1 MGLDH
6 VILWAQHSTRYR
18 GHSNATM
25 MSAADDSECN
35 NKRRKTTTSPRF
47 PRITDVPDEALAA
60 VAEFLAAPSR
70 ALFALAM
77 TTQRGSSR
85 EWKRTTAT
93 SRAILG
99 DGARWT
105 TLDFGDVED
114 DGLAGRLSDDN
125 VSGLLTCIDSFDRL
139 RTLKLTGCVGIT
151 GSGLEPLRGSTSLV
165 QIDLSPDRRRREGG
179 PSLSEGCVLPILES
193 VIDAPG
199 NSLKHVQLP
208 WKFRRGRSSDFD
220 DFIEKYDEF
229 LENGT
234 PGGSCARCLVG
245 AWGGMDGGGSPWV
258 VDCRDDPHYGLQN
271 YTCYGCTE
279 HFCTEN
285 DCLVRC
291 GECDKSY
298 CTDCVEIVECA
309 SCKGKMCAQCWEMK
323 GGNRRCGERV
333 CDTCVD
339 RGGCCD
345 GISRALES
353 FTQPYQGTLQLT
365 D

>member
-1 MGLDH
+1 
-6 VILWAQHSTRYR
+6 
-18 GHSNATM
+18 M

-35 NKRRKTTTSPRF
+35 NKRRKTTTSPRI
-47 PRITDVPDEALAA
+47 PRITDVPDLALAA

-99 DGARWT
+99 DRARWT

-114 DGLAGRLSDDN
+114 DGLAGRLCDDD
-125 VSGLLTCIDSFDRL
+125 VAGILTCIDSFDRL
-139 RTLKLTGCVGIT
+139 RTLKLTGCVIIT
-151 GSGLEPLRGSTSLV
+151 GRGLEPLRGSTSLV
-165 QIDLSPDRRRREGG
+165 QIDLSPEG
-179 PSLSEGCVLPILES
+179 PSLSERCVLPILES

-199 NSLKHVQLP
+199 NSLKHIQLP
-208 WKFRRGRSSDFD
+208 RKFRRGRSSDFD

-234 PGGSCARCLVG
+234 PGGSCAS
-245 AWGGMDGGGSPWV
+245 MDGG
-258 VDCRDDPHYGLQN
+258 QN

-279 HFCTEN
+279 HFCTGN

-298 CTDCVEIVECA
+298 CTDCVEIVKCA
-309 SCKGKMCAQCWEMK
+309 SC
-323 GGNRRCGERV
+323 NR
-333 CDTCVD
+333 
-339 RGGCCD
+339 
-345 GISRALES
+345 
-353 FTQPYQGTLQLT
+353 
-365 D
+365 